1 MSNIAVRTITGALF
15 VSIVLGSVVW
25 SPYPF
30 AALFLIFT
38 ALGLWEYYKVMR
50 NKLEGVY
57 FIFGLFAGL
66 IMYLTLTFTALSISS
81 PYILLINLLTLI
93 FTMIIAVFSDG
104 KHSIEGLGIT
114 FLGIVYIAMPF
125 GLLNFLTDE
134 GVGFADKYNAGFLV
148 GFFIIQ
154 WVYDIF
160 AYLGGRFFGQH
171 RLLPEISPN
180 KTWEG
185 IVVGG
190 LFAVASTLFLN
201 FVVLDLG
208 LIHWISIAIIIIIFG
223 TLGDL
228 AESMIKRFAEVKDTG
243 NIFPGHGGVL
253 DRFDGLLFST
263 PAVFIYY
270 MIIL

>member
-15 VSIVLGSVVW
+15 VLLVLGSVIW

-30 AALFLIFT
+30 AVLFMVFT
-38 ALGLWEYYKVMR
+38 GLGLWEYYRLMK

-57 FIFGLFAGL
+57 SIFGMFAGL
-66 IMYLTLTFTALSISS
+66 IMYLTLTLTALELSS
-81 PYILLINLLTLI
+81 PDILLINILILI
-93 FTMIIAVFSDG
+93 FIMVIAILSDG

-114 FLGIVYIAMPF
+114 FLGIVYIALPF
-125 GLLNFLTDE
+125 GLLIFFTENVLE
-134 GVGFADKYNAGFLV
+134 QPSYNAGFLI
-148 GFFIIQ
+148 GFFILQ

-160 AYLGGRFFGQH
+160 AYLGGRFFGRN
-171 RLLPEISPN
+171 RLLPEISPR

-185 IVVGG
+185 MIVGG
-190 LFAVASTLFLN
+190 LCALASILFVNYVVFDIGLAYWVPVAM
-201 FVVLDLG
+201 
-208 LIHWISIAIIIIIFG
+208 IIIVFG

-243 NIFPGHGGVL
+243 RIFPGHGGVL
-253 DRFDGLLFST
+253 DRFDGLLFSS
-263 PAVFIYY
+263 PAVFIYF